1 MMGNTYGLLS
11 VSVLKIQD
19 DPATWEAMLWQRG
32 GQPMRFYGGSRDE
45 ALKQVGRHLVA
56 LGDVVAGDLLQAAEV
71 AA

>member
-1 MMGNTYGLLS
+1 MGNTYGLPS

-19 DPATWEAMLWQRG
+19 EPATWEAMLWHRG
-32 GQPMRFYGGSRDE
+32 GKPMRFYASTRDD

>member
-1 MMGNTYGLLS
+1 MGNVYGLLS
-11 VSVLKIQD
+11 VSVLKIQN

-32 GQPMRFYGGSRDE
+32 GKPMRFYGGSRDE
-45 ALKQVGRHLVA
+45 ALRQVGRHLVA